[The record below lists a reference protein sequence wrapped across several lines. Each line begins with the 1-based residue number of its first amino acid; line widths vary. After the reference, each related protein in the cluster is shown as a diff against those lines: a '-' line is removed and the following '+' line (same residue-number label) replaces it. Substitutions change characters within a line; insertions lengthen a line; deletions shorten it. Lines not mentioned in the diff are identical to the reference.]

1 MSVCRLRWQSKLKTI
16 GHAIKCDTFI
26 ISCNSNLSYT
36 LTCQKKWEKRP
47 KRPKL
52 LENDNFFVGF
62 STPVCWPRS
71 QSKLKSIVHA
81 TTCGTII
88 ISHKSNISH
97 SLPVF
102 LKNCRIMYYSYVLN
116 GFYFILWS
124 ILASGQ
130 TYEDCWILSLFRR
143 LGLFFQHFGQ
153 VLEWLILR

>member
-1 MSVCRLRWQSKLKTI
+1 MWYFYHFMQFQFILHLNLPKKMRKTAETAKI
-16 GHAIKCDTFI
+16 T
-26 ISCNSNLSYT
+26 
-36 LTCQKKWEKRP
+36 W
-47 KRPKL
+47 
-52 LENDNFFVGF
+52 NDNFFVGF

-71 QSKLKSIVHA
+71 QSKLKSIAHA

-124 ILASGQ
+124 ILARGQ

-153 VLEWLILR
+153 VLEWFILR